1 MSEASTHRSVARMV
15 ELLGTEDAFIAI
27 NRDEFERQA
36 RGTLD

>member
-1 MSEASTHRSVARMV
+1 MSEASTHGVARRV

-27 NRDEFERQA
+27 SRDEFERQA